1 MAGLE
6 CQAGKRCRQPTRWCR
21 WTQSRQNTL
30 VVYTLVAMEDTPDGL
45 TDSLYWRRARDE
57 WHCFKKLAPV
67 RGLISLCQRREIIFV
82 RGQQIG
88 RPEAYLRCSVCDE
101 MEMARRG
108 GAVQVPRRP
117 EPPVDEA
124 RA

>member
-67 RGLISLCQRREIIFV
+67 KRQAERKQKSSS
-82 RGQQIG
+82 
-88 RPEAYLRCSVCDE
+88 AYSE
-101 MEMARRG
+101 MEKAESI
-108 GAVQVPRRP
+108 AKQLTIPEHRP
-117 EPPVDEA
+117 CLTFLRFSTIQTFTDGV
-124 RA
+124 